1 MSPLIKTLL
10 RILIFIIHIHGL
22 HSSYVFSFYLNS
34 SHILGH
40 LGEGILQTL
49 MPLFHIWPEMD
60 MNLNLR
66 CVAINSGEL
75 DTITKYKMSHKEI
88 LIIEH
93 Y

>member
-1 MSPLIKTLL
+1 MVFIPLLVFPFTL
-10 RILIFIIHIHGL
+10 I
-22 HSSYVFSFYLNS
+22 VNS
-34 SHILGH
+34 SRILGH

-49 MPLFHIWPEMD
+49 MLLFHIWPEMD
-60 MNLNLR
+60 INLNLR
-66 CVAINSGEL
+66 CAAINSGEL